1 MSGGWREIA
10 DDENVA
16 GYDQR
21 MAANLEDV
29 AAAGLSVHAEADL
42 VAEFAAPGATVLDG
56 GCGTGRI
63 AWRLAEM
70 GYRVIGADND
80 PRMLAHAKAGDR
92 EVTIKPVWLETDLAS
107 VPNSSADVVLVAGNV
122 MPLVGAEEL
131 PTSLAQLA
139 NLMSQDSVLISG
151 FGLDLDHLPP
161 GCEVLALADFDQMA
175 TDAGLELRARWGTW
189 QGGPFAGDYVV
200 NVHRLVRPAY
210 RLVRPCTPTNGDCQ

>member
-21 MAANLEDV
+21 MAGNLEDV

-63 AWRLAEM
+63 AWRLAEL

-80 PRMLAHAKAGDR
+80 PRMLAHARAADR
-92 EVTIKPVWLETDLAS
+92 EVAIKPVWLETDLAHVDLAS
-107 VPNSSADVVLVAGNV
+107 VPDDTADVVLVAGNV
-122 MPLVGAEEL
+122 MPLVGADEL
-131 PTSLAQLA
+131 PASLTQLA
-139 NLMSQDSVLISG
+139 KQMSQDSVLISG
-151 FGLDLDHLPP
+151 FGLDSDHLPS
-161 GCEVLALADFDQMA
+161 GCEVLALTNFDRMV
-175 TDAGLELRARWGTW
+175 TGAGLELRARWGTW

-200 NVHRLVRPAY
+200 NVHRLVRPY
-210 RLVRPCTPTNGDCQ
+210 TPPSPPVHTD